1 MPLPFQIWAL
11 PEVPSKPAPA
21 SVARC
26 GVLGAPLPG
35 STGHVTMPP
44 KYCPPRC
51 FNIRTED
58 PCQTCWYF
66 MPAGGEREP
75 PFSPPAPE
83 RMQSHPPHNLG
94 AGCRD
99 RHHKNYHL
107 LHPCEYAAEM
117 APAAPAGKT
126 AKGKNGNRIGAAEA
140 VLMGAAA
147 AGDVSPS
154 TGRPAR
160 RSASSRAT
168 SSGRSGSPSPA
179 APTTVTRPRAPT
191 NHFAPP
197 SDGMRADGERLTG
210 RDGPPAAPTR
220 TPTQRKDVPSSSGKP
235 DPKRQRMAAADSAGA
250 TGGVSTLADYD
261 SVQMDAFDG
270 FPWAKGEYP
279 PAGLIIIGYQI
290 GLAEE
295 LMDLKHRTPTCY
307 IYSSGDWMR
316 YRNEV
321 CFKCSCHSCR
331 CDISRVPSCCV
342 PGGAR

>member
-154 TGRPAR
+154 TGRPAVVGRQPSQAQPRVAGEGWGGRGR
-160 RSASSRAT
+160 RR
-168 SSGRSGSPSPA
+168 
-179 APTTVTRPRAPT
+179 
-191 NHFAPP
+191 H
-197 SDGMRADGERLTG
+197 
-210 RDGPPAAPTR
+210 
-220 TPTQRKDVPSSSGKP
+220 RK
-235 DPKRQRMAAADSAGA
+235 
-250 TGGVSTLADYD
+250 
-261 SVQMDAFDG
+261 
-270 FPWAKGEYP
+270 
-279 PAGLIIIGYQI
+279 
-290 GLAEE
+290 
-295 LMDLKHRTPTCY
+295 
-307 IYSSGDWMR
+307 R